1 MSAEGGEPRQLT
13 FYNDI
18 GPLPP
23 RGGWDNQVLDWTP
36 DGKEVVFR
44 ANRLPYD
51 DRMGRPY
58 TVPVAGGMEK
68 PLRVPESATGSLSP
82 DGTKYVY
89 TPIAREFRTW
99 KRYRGGRAQDVW
111 IYDLKNDTA
120 DRITDFPGTDNQ
132 PVWVGDTV
140 YFTSDRERTLNLFAY
155 DPATRQVRKVTDHRD
170 YDVLWPSA
178 GPDKVVYEAGGA
190 LHLFDP
196 AAGSSRR
203 LMIRA
208 AGDQRQAVPY
218 FKKVAGDVQAFNP
231 SPTGRRALLEARGDI
246 FSAPAAKGEVRNLTN
261 SSGVRE
267 TSPAW
272 SPDGRWVSYLSDRTG
287 EYEVWVRPA
296 DGSGEERRVTRDGD
310 IWRFPP
316 VWSPDSKKLAFG
328 DKKQR
333 LRWVDV
339 EGGKVTDADRD
350 TQGDITDYSWSPDSR
365 HLVYVKT
372 DATGITSLWLH
383 TLGERGREAKT
394 ARLTRSALADYEP
407 VFDPQGRYL
416 FFLSNRD
423 FNLTRSG
430 FEPSYLYTDPTRVY
444 VAVLRA
450 DGPGLLL
457 PESDEEEPRQGGTRL
472 RLGDRNEA
480 VQDDAEGDDEE
491 KAAAPAAG
499 KAGDDKGPDKA
510 PARPKRVEI
519 DLDGFENRVRAIPGP
534 PAAYQSLAARGD
546 AVFYLVDNT
555 LKMYDLDA
563 RQEST
568 VLSGVAAY
576 ELSADGKKVVY
587 AAPGAGGTAYGIADA
602 SPGQNPGQGKL
613 ALEDMEMTVVPRD
626 EWRQM
631 YTDAWRLLRDWFYD
645 PGMHGTD
652 WPALREKYARLVPH
666 MGHRSDLDFILGELG
681 GELEA
686 GHVYVGD
693 APGTGIE
700 RIEGGLLGAEI
711 VPDPSGYYRIAKV
724 FPGENW
730 HEDFRSPLT
739 EPGVRVKEGDL
750 ILAVDGRSTKG
761 VDNFYRLLQGK
772 GARVVTLKVN
782 AKPSL
787 DGARDERVRTIEHEI
802 NLRYLDW
809 VASRRALVDKLSGG
823 RIGYIHLPN
832 TAIEGNRELFRGFY
846 AQSAKQALILD
857 DRYNGGGFI
866 PDTMIGLL
874 SRPLLN
880 YWVTRGT
887 TRPGTTPLFNHPGP
901 KAMLINH
908 SAGSGGDALPYYF
921 RKLKLGTLIGTRTW
935 GGLIGL
941 SGQPPLLDGGSMN
954 VPTFRFLDVDG
965 KWAVEG
971 EGVAPDIEV
980 IDRPDEVAKG
990 RDPSIEKA
998 VEVLLEELKKN
1009 PQVPIQIPPAPH
1021 VGRGEG

>member
-1 MSAEGGEPRQLT
+1 
-13 FYNDI
+13 
-18 GPLPP
+18 
-23 RGGWDNQVLDWTP
+23 
-36 DGKEVVFR
+36 
-44 ANRLPYD
+44 
-51 DRMGRPY
+51 
-58 TVPVAGGMEK
+58 
-68 PLRVPESATGSLSP
+68 
-82 DGTKYVY
+82 
-89 TPIAREFRTW
+89 
-99 KRYRGGRAQDVW
+99 
-111 IYDLKNDTA
+111 
-120 DRITDFPGTDNQ
+120 
-132 PVWVGDTV
+132 
-140 YFTSDRERTLNLFAY
+140 LF
-155 DPATRQVRKVTDHRD
+155 D
-170 YDVLWPSA
+170 PSA
-178 GPDKVVYEAGGA
+178 GTNGT
-190 LHLFDP
+190 
-196 AAGSSRR
+196 SRR
-203 LMIRA
+203 VMIRA
-208 AGDQRQAVPY
+208 AGDQRQAVPSVR
-218 FKKVAGDVQAFNP
+218 KVAGDIQSFGV
-231 SPTGRRALLEARGDI
+231 SPTGRRALFEARGDV
-246 FSAPAAKGEVRNLTN
+246 FSAPAKKGEVRNLTN
-261 SSGVRE
+261 SSGIRE

-272 SPDGRWVSYLSDRTG
+272 SPDGRWVAYLSDLTG

-310 IWRFPP
+310 IWRFAPI
-316 VWSPDSKKLAFG
+316 WSPDSQKLAFG

-339 EGGKVTDADRD
+339 ASGKATDAERN
-350 TQGDITDYSWSPDSR
+350 TQGDITDYTWSPDSR
-365 HLVYVKT
+365 HLAYVKT
-372 DATGITSLWLH
+372 DAAGITSLWLH
-383 TLGERGREAKT
+383 SLAERGREAKSV
-394 ARLTRSALADYEP
+394 RLTRAAIADYEP
-407 VFDPQGRYL
+407 VFDPEGRYL
-416 FFLSNRD
+416 YFLSNRD
-423 FNLTRSG
+423 FNLTQSG

-457 PESDEEEPRQGGTRL
+457 PESDEEEPRPGGGTAGRARL
-472 RLGDRNEA
+472 SRLSDTL
-480 VQDDAEGDDEE
+480 QDEEEDAAEGAEEADDQ
-491 KAAAPAAG
+491 KAEAKASG
-499 KAGDDKGPDKA
+499 KTDDDKGPDKA
-510 PARPKRVEI
+510 PAKPGRVQI
-519 DLDGFENRVRAIPGP
+519 DVEGFEDRVRAIPGS
-534 PAAYQSLAARGD
+534 PAGYQSLAARGD

-555 LKMYDLDA
+555 LKMYDLNA
-563 RQEST
+563 RKEST
-568 VLSGVAAY
+568 VLAGVVAY
-576 ELSADGKKVVY
+576 ELSADGKKVLY
-587 AAPGAGGTAYGIADA
+587 ATPGATTGFGIADA
-602 SPGQNPGQGKL
+602 APGQEAGPGKL
-613 ALEDMEMTVVPRD
+613 ALGAMEMTVVPRD

-645 PGMHGTD
+645 PGMHGLD
-652 WPALREKYARLVPH
+652 WPAMRDKYARLVPH
-666 MGHRSDLDFILGELG
+666 IGHRSDLDFILGELG

-711 VPDPSGYYRIAKV
+711 EAHPSGYYRIARI

-730 HEDFRSPLT
+730 HDDFRSPLT
-739 EPGVRVKEGDL
+739 EPGVRVKAGDL
-750 ILAVDGRSTKG
+750 ILAVDGQSTKG

-772 GARVVTLKVN
+772 GKRVVTLTVN

-787 DGARDERVRTIEHEI
+787 NGARDERVRTIEHEI

-809 VASRRALVDKLSGG
+809 VQSRRALVDKLSGG
-823 RIGYIHLPN
+823 KIGYIHLPN

-846 AQSAKQALILD
+846 AQAAKQALILD

-887 TRPGTTPLFNHPGP
+887 ERPGTTPVFNHPGP

-921 RKLKLGTLIGTRTW
+921 RKLGLGTIIGTRTW

-954 VPTFRFLDVDG
+954 VPTFRFLDTEG

-998 VEVLLEELKKN
+998 VEV
-1009 PQVPIQIPPAPH
+1009 
-1021 VGRGEG
+1021 